1 MDFRKKF
8 FVKPHVKFKLG
19 NIDPAYTGA
28 FENDES
34 VAAEI
39 APHVTLQA
47 SHYCSTG
54 CTRKASGLFSL
65 FCKA

>member
-8 FVKPHVKFKLG
+8 FVTPHVKFKLG

-28 FENDES
+28 FR
-34 VAAEI
+34 VMKALGRKL
-39 APHVTLQA
+39 HVTLQA

-65 FCKA
+65 YCKA